1 MSSTTIKSRARR
13 GSFVAI
19 IIMMRYVIGID
30 EAGRGPLAGPVA
42 VGAVMVPADFD
53 WSVLEGVR
61 DSKKL
66 SEKKREEFF
75 VRAVELQESQTLHFA
90 VSTSSVAYIDRYGI
104 VPAIKRALAEALSRF
119 KIEPTDCRVLLDG
132 SLSAPAEYVYQETI
146 IGGDDTEPAI
156 SLASIMAKVTR
167 DRLMKRLSPKYPEY
181 DFHVHKGYGTLAHRS
196 AIQMYGLSEVHRT
209 TFCSRILLEAGS

>member
-1 MSSTTIKSRARR
+1 M
-13 GSFVAI
+13 GPPCFGGLFCCYNNCV
-19 IIMMRYVIGID
+19 RYLIGID

>member
-1 MSSTTIKSRARR
+1 MH
-13 GSFVAI
+13 
-19 IIMMRYVIGID
+19 YLIGID

-42 VGAVMVPADFD
+42 VGAVLVPVDFD
-53 WSVLEGVR
+53 WKLVEGVR

-66 SEKKREEFF
+66 SEKKREEIF
-75 VRAVELQESQTLHFA
+75 VRASELEKSHSLRYA
-90 VSTSSVAYIDRYGI
+90 VSTSSAAYIDRYGI
-104 VPAIKRALAEALSRF
+104 VPAIKRALAEALSKLTEDGPLHAKDGPRYE
-119 KIEPTDCRVLLDG
+119 ILLDG
-132 SLSAPAEYVYQETI
+132 GLHAPSQFSTQKSI
-146 IGGDDTEPAI
+146 IRGDDTEPII

-167 DRLMKRLSPKYPEY
+167 DRLMKRLSAKYPEY

>member
-1 MSSTTIKSRARR
+1 
-13 GSFVAI
+13 
-19 IIMMRYVIGID
+19 MRYLIGID

-42 VGAVMVPADFD
+42 VGAVMVPTDFD

-75 VRAVELQESQTLHFA
+75 ARAVELEESQVLRFA
-90 VSTSSVAYIDRYGI
+90 VSTSSAAYIDTYGI

-119 KIEPTDCRVLLDG
+119 EIEPDNCRVLLDG
-132 SLSAPAEYVYQETI
+132 SLKAPAEYIHQETI
-146 IGGDDTEPAI
+146 IRGDDTEPAI

-167 DRLMKRLSPKYPEY
+167 DRLMKRLSSKYPEY
-181 DFHVHKGYGTLAHRS
+181 DFHVHKGYGTASHLSVIGR
-196 AIQMYGLSEVHRT
+196 YGLSDIHRAS
-209 TFCSRILLEAGS
+209 FCTRLRLGSKSV